1 MHSALKRSTRAGH
14 YELAVMLALAG
25 LAFAGAPALVIVAG
39 AALLTLSTLYEY
51 AHLQPRFVR
60 AGATGLLTGGMLLA
74 ALTSLVFAALCYA
87 VGRAFAWLI
96 AA

>member
-1 MHSALKRSTRAGH
+1 M
-14 YELAVMLALAG
+14 LAVAG
-25 LAFAGAPALVIVAG
+25 SAFAGAAAYVVVAG

-60 AGATGLLTGGMLLA
+60 AGATRLMTGGMLLA
-74 ALTSLVFAALCYA
+74 AVTSLVFASLCYA
-87 VGRAFAWLI
+87 VGCAFAWLI